1 MDKKAEIKNGWSL
14 ETIYEIVGDLVCF
27 ELILKVK
34 SLVKNIEV
42 KTYLSQF
49 LKTLAPMYAYE
60 IANSLQ
66 SLCVMNKNDFFNPG
80 MDKKVQEERQKSVK
94 RVIVKSSHKEAII
107 QDMGLDFNNK
117 VYDMNIIVRNNDL
130 IGMNYE
136 DYMDEI
142 NKEDFDFWESLFD
155 FPRRTL
161 EAFILSLNFDINLDD
176 VFENFSEQLEQIA
189 SDVENKLFCS
199 RYSYS
204 SYMLFS
210 KSKSLDLIDK
220 VFILYRYRMIS
231 SVTNIEY
238 VLPSFEINLGNNC
251 VISLKKFF
259 RKYKALII
267 EIVGEEL
274 KNMDTEFSSNIKN
287 SFQSDIQNNKFW
299 SLNRAIRNNLH
310 YVETKLLTEE
320 ELEIVDHY
328 QSIYLNLIN
337 KHIIGNLNIQIDKG
351 CKTMTEFLKACQKK
365 GLTKS
370 DIDKYYYY
378 YYVKFKITGKI

>member
-1 MDKKAEIKNGWSL
+1 
-14 ETIYEIVGDLVCF
+14 
-27 ELILKVK
+27 
-34 SLVKNIEV
+34 
-42 KTYLSQF
+42 
-49 LKTLAPMYAYE
+49 
-60 IANSLQ
+60 
-66 SLCVMNKNDFFNPG
+66 
-80 MDKKVQEERQKSVK
+80 
-94 RVIVKSSHKEAII
+94 
-107 QDMGLDFNNK
+107 MGLDFNNK